1 MSCWSKLLHPAP
13 YVTPQPVWRGD
24 REHPLGNLTGAFE
37 NIIYSRPLESPTL
50 NLFFIFSYMPVNRP
64 NPKIRNLCCR

>member
-1 MSCWSKLLHPAP
+1 MSCWSKLLNPAP

-37 NIIYSRPLESPTL
+37 NIISSTGISNAEFALYILLHAGKPSKP
-50 NLFFIFSYMPVNRP
+50 
-64 NPKIRNLCCR
+64 